1 MRKISKLGIPSIL
14 AQNQVKWTQE
24 YCDCLNRD
32 EKPSQQIENRYN
44 HKTIKDT
51 LEKETYGKCIY
62 CESKIK
68 HITYGDIEHILPK
81 NKNARPE
88 LYVDWDNLTLACEQ
102 CNRSGKGTY
111 YNPQLPLINPYVD
124 EPSQHLKDIGPL
136 IMPVLDDKRGYV
148 TVEVIKLNRMSLVER
163 RSEKIQ
169 AIHKLLLVWTKE
181 TDESFKLVLEEQLH
195 EEYTLNQEY
204 SSTIK
209 AYLETMGFPV
219 KD

>member
-1 MRKISKLGIPSIL
+1 M
-14 AQNQVKWTQE
+14 
-24 YCDCLNRD
+24 
-32 EKPSQQIENRYN
+32 
-44 HKTIKDT
+44 
-51 LEKETYGKCIY
+51 
-62 CESKIK
+62 
-68 HITYGDIEHILPK
+68 PK

-148 TVEVIKLNRMSLVER
+148 TVEVIKLSRMSLVER